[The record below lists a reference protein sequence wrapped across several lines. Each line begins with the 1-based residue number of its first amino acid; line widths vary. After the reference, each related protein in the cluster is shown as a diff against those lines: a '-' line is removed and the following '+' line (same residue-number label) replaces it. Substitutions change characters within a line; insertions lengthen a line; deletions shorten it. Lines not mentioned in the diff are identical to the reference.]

1 MEYEIAMK
9 YLFKIIFKL
18 TCTFYVF
25 SNKLHIYLIE
35 IYRCFRIYLRFYL
48 YVFYVESELH
58 SIVDYDL
65 HKWNKIKIYIHPY
78 REY

>member
-18 TCTFYVF
+18 TYTFYVF

-35 IYRCFRIYLRFYL
+35 IHHRYRSIYLRFYL
-48 YVFYVESELH
+48 YVFYVE
-58 SIVDYDL
+58 
-65 HKWNKIKIYIHPY
+65 K
-78 REY
+78 

>member
-1 MEYEIAMK
+1 MKDSMEYKIAMK

-48 YVFYVESELH
+48 YVFYVESEM
-58 SIVDYDL
+58 DY
-65 HKWNKIKIYIHPY
+65 IQS
-78 REY
+78 